1 MRRATAFVGTGA
13 GRTAQA
19 AFLAVI
25 AVSLGPDSVGAQAG
39 SGAWEAD
46 ERVVITDFQRVT
58 ALARSSDRLFA
69 ATDGGL
75 VVYNDAFEEWE
86 LPITREDG
94 YPDAPVLAL
103 GWDDRDGTL
112 WLSTRS
118 GRLMQ
123 IDMFNRRWLDEFA
136 LPGTVTRIVAPPD
149 DPSRLYLRR
158 SDGWF
163 ALDPFSRGIEPA
175 SAAEVRQS
183 IERDFDLRAR
193 SELLADIRWE
203 SHLPLLG
210 RRGSDRYDVTDVMPA
225 AGGGGRFWVATYGGF
240 LEEYDS
246 LSGATEPVEYGM
258 VGIGAG
264 AVLAAGESVWFAP
277 AHSSERYGVA
287 TADRELEEWRTWT
300 RRSFGFDDRD
310 APDAPIHAWLQA
322 GGDTWAGG
330 DRGLHRFDGE
340 AWHREAPG
348 ARGDLEPIAALAA
361 GPPGLEGVW
370 VGTRRGL
377 FRIGSAGAWP
387 DAGMLSATGVRALAV
402 HAGDLWIGTDAGLVR
417 LRGDG
422 EAGRDPAE
430 PGEGALP
437 HPESADAPRGRVGA
451 LAADGGRLY
460 AGIERDVWVLAPS
473 APWTRAAP
481 LGVVPARVTA
491 LAGRDGVVW
500 VGTDE
505 GLIAWDTR
513 DDLVTPFTFAAGDL
527 PAGPRGERGVDDIA
541 VDLEGAVWVA
551 TPAGA
556 VRLDPDW

>member
-1 MRRATAFVGTGA
+1 MRRAAAFV
-13 GRTAQA
+13 
-19 AFLAVI
+19 VI
-25 AVSLGPDSVGAQAG
+25 AVLLAPDPAAAQAG
-39 SGAWEAD
+39 SGAWDAD

-75 VVYNDAFEEWE
+75 IVYNDAFEEWE

-94 YPDAPVLAL
+94 YPDAQVLAL

-123 IDMFNRRWLDEFA
+123 IDMFSRRWLDEFS
-136 LPGTVTRIVAPPD
+136 LPGTVTRIVAPSD

-158 SDGWF
+158 GDGWF

-175 SAAEVRQS
+175 SASEVRQS
-183 IERDFDLRAR
+183 IARDFDLRAR
-193 SELLADIRWE
+193 SELLADVRWE
-203 SHLPLLG
+203 SHLSLMG

-246 LSGATEPVEYGM
+246 LSGAVEPVEYGM

-277 AHSSERYGVA
+277 AHASDRYGVA
-287 TADRELEEWRTWT
+287 TADRELEDWRTWT

-310 APDAPIHAWLQA
+310 APDAPIHAWLQT
-322 GGDTWAGG
+322 GDDTWAGG

-348 ARGDLEPIAALAA
+348 ARGDLERIAALAA
-361 GPPGLEGVW
+361 GPPGLDGVW

-377 FRIGSAGAWP
+377 FRIRSAGSWP
-387 DAGMLSATGVRALAV
+387 DAGMLSATAVRALAA

-422 EAGRDPAE
+422 EAGIDPAGE
-430 PGEGALP
+430 PGEAALP
-437 HPESADAPRGRVGA
+437 HPESAEAPRGRVGA

-460 AGIERDVWVLAPS
+460 AGIERDVWVLAPD
-473 APWTRAAP
+473 AAWTRAAP
-481 LGVVPARVTA
+481 LGVVPALVTA
-491 LAGRDGVVW
+491 LAARDGVVW

-527 PAGPRGERGVDDIA
+527 PAGPRGERGVDDLA
-541 VDLEGAVWVA
+541 VDSEGAVWVA